1 MEIIMNYVQIKIDE
15 SNYVGVD
22 KNGVLCGNFPATDLA
37 TLFLIVNRD
46 DGKKE
51 LLTAMGSAPLCLNSQ
66 GQAAV
71 DLAEHTDRS
80 SIFLMDSG
88 DDGVD
93 LQSADGQILGIAP
106 TASATLVSVAEHAT
120 EEERGRFRMESQ
132 DQFIAALQDLD
143 GCCGSASQGYPFTE
157 GVEPF
162 WNDPGHQFLI
172 TNASAILDALKGQVP
187 AERFLNFW
195 KQEDFRTQIANGL
208 RDADHHYQYKG
219 FFYSN
224 HFYDPDIRRN
234 FVPFFLEASEITAWS
249 EALKYFEMSM
259 IMSWLAEGV
268 ASVVGENGQII
279 DRREWRVKAGY
290 ACGLALHYLSDLT
303 QPMHAANFT
312 NYLSGWSLKDLRH
325 KGFEDYADTLIQGNR
340 RAEFTLKPETVKP
353 EDLTGGAQPFL
364 DFGDLLHRIAVTS
377 KKTFRET
384 VKDEVDKKY
393 QNNVFDNNWGTEA
406 DPAMRRSLPWGQQM
420 AAAAML
426 IWSKASAPPE
436 FRAAGVIADRDF
448 YTVGD
453 KIRAS
458 FWTDKPTTAGEIVL
472 FDPRR
477 RQDLARRTIPEG
489 ARGAVE
495 FDTLNDY
502 LERDLHLRLEQSGSR
517 PLRSPALLVTGLTV
531 RKLETNKLVYEAD
544 EKVEVTVD
552 VHGTPDNDSVTF
564 HNEKGEEIWYTW
576 TDGVTNG
583 RITRSEYTVPRATW
597 EGTGQHIT
605 IKYKHHGSRPEELRV
620 IRGVTAFRVNP
631 MSVTLST
638 QPVHLFG
645 EVAKVTYKVIH
656 GRPNSDA
663 IRFINDRTGS
673 TEHWDWTHDN
683 RTGAISF
690 NVPRTEDDR
699 SYRVEY
705 VYNNGM
711 GRKNWIITSFHFR
724 ATLGMQCELR
734 VPPVVRVG
742 DNITLGWQVSGRK
755 PDGDAVRINDPVARK
770 IEYWGWT
777 YNEPGGTKQW
787 EVPAH
792 LRGRRIRLEY
802 IYNNGLGRLN
812 YLVAATDITVQ

>member
-1 MEIIMNYVQIKIDE
+1 MSYVQIKIDE

-22 KNGVLCGNFPATDLA
+22 ENGVLCGNFPATDLA

-51 LLTAMGSAPLCLNSQ
+51 LLTAMGSAPLSLNSQ

-80 SIFLMDSG
+80 PIFLMDSG
-88 DDGVD
+88 GDGVD
-93 LQSADGQILGIAP
+93 LQSADGQILGIDRA
-106 TASATLVSVAEHAT
+106 ASATPVSVAEHAT

-132 DQFIAALQDLD
+132 DQLIAAMQDMD

-162 WNDPGHQFLI
+162 WNDPAHQFLI

-195 KQEDFRTQIANGL
+195 KEEDFRTQIADGL
-208 RDADHHYQYKG
+208 RDADQDYQYKG

-224 HFYDPDIRRN
+224 HFYDPDTMRN
-234 FVPFFLEASEITAWS
+234 FVPIFLEASGITALT

-259 IMSWLAEGV
+259 IMSWLAEG
-268 ASVVGENGQII
+268 AAIIEDENRQII
-279 DRREWRVKAGY
+279 PRREWRVKAGY
-290 ACGLALHYLSDLT
+290 TCGLALHYLSDLT

-312 NYLSGWSLKDLRH
+312 NYVSGWSLLDLRH
-325 KGFEDYADTLIQGNR
+325 QGFENYADTLIQGNR

-377 KKTFRET
+377 KKTFNET
-384 VKDEVDKKY
+384 VKDEAAKKY
-393 QNNVFDNNWGTEA
+393 RDIYNIDNKWGTEA
-406 DPAMRRSLPWGQQM
+406 DPAMRRSLPLGQLM

-426 IWSKASAPPE
+426 IWSKATAPPE

-458 FWTDKPTTAGEIVL
+458 FWTDKPNAGGDIVL

-477 RQDLARRTIPEG
+477 QKDLARQPIPQG

-495 FDTLNDY
+495 FDTHNDY

-517 PLRSPALLVTGLTV
+517 PLRSPVLLVTGLTV
-531 RKLETNKLVYEAD
+531 RKLVTNKLVYEVD
-544 EKVEVTVD
+544 EKVEVTVE
-552 VHGTPDNDSVTF
+552 VHGTPVNDLVTF
-564 HNEKGEEIWYTW
+564 HNEKGEEIWWTW

-583 RITRSEYTVPRATW
+583 RITRGEYIVPRATW
-597 EGTGQHIT
+597 ERTGQHIT
-605 IKYKHHGSRPEELRV
+605 IKYKHHGSRPDKLRI

-631 MSVTLST
+631 MRVELST

-645 EVAKVTYKVIH
+645 EVARISYRVTD
-656 GRPNSDA
+656 GRPNGDA
-663 IRFINDRTGS
+663 IRFINNRTGS
-673 TEHWDWTHDN
+673 IEHWDWTHEA
-683 RTGAISF
+683 RIGSISF
-690 NVPRTEDDR
+690 TVPWTEDDR

-705 VYNNGM
+705 VYNNGLS
-711 GRKNWIITSFHFR
+711 RENWIMASLNFR
-724 ATLGMQCELR
+724 ATLGMQCELH
-734 VPPVVRVG
+734 VPSIVRVG
-742 DNITLGWQVSGRK
+742 DNVEFRWRVGEGRN
-755 PDGDAVRINDPVARK
+755 PNGDAVRINDPVARK
-770 IEYWGWT
+770 IEYWDWT
-777 YNEPGGTKQW
+777 HNELQGTRYW
-787 EVPAH
+787 RVPAH
-792 LRGRRIRLEY
+792 LKGRYIRLEY
-802 IYNNGLGRLN
+802 IYNNGWDRLN
-812 YLVAATDITVQ
+812 YLVAAPSFTVQ